1 MQSSGS
7 PEGEESDEELKG
19 ERAKLETSLAVAR
32 KSLVEWESKYN
43 AQVESSTQ
51 LQEQLHRLRAK
62 FHVVSRVPV
71 SNDIGPRLLQTS
83 IDHNLSL
90 LSNPSNATWP
100 TDSSGSSNIKDSKQV
115 TDTSDEKVKRANSS
129 QDNVTNDDSSSPGED
144 EQAAVQS
151 AKRKKTKYGDDKL
164 QTGVVH
170 KLDRTILLE
179 EAPNKVEFQL
189 QQTSSTMDSEEF
201 EGKPDGDLGVDGQE
215 S

>member
-1 MQSSGS
+1 MQTSGS
-7 PEGEESDEELKG
+7 PEAEESDKELKG
-19 ERAKLETSLAVAR
+19 ERAILEKSLAVAK

-43 AQVESSTQ
+43 AQVECSTQ
-51 LQEQLHRLRAK
+51 LQDQLHRLRAN

-71 SNDIGPRLLQTS
+71 TNDIGPRLLQTS

-115 TDTSDEKVKRANSS
+115 TVTSDEKLKRTNSS
-129 QDNVTNDDSSSPGED
+129 QDDVTNDDNSSPGED
-144 EQAAVQS
+144 EQAAIQS
-151 AKRKKTKYGDDKL
+151 VKVKKAKYRDDKL
-164 QTGVVH
+164 QTEVVD
-170 KLDRTILLE
+170 KLGMSILLE
-179 EAPNKVEFQL
+179 EAPNKVEIQL

-201 EGKPDGDLGVDGQE
+201 EGKPDGDLVADGQD